1 MRKIVFGLLLLSV
14 LLSCN
19 PQDSKEDYKGNWI
32 EVQKRGNEFL
42 IIDCGYKGEDIK
54 IINDSIFENGIME
67 STKQKIDHIKEDETG
82 VSLFTDKAEK
92 SYYKFLFVD
101 KEKGLTKWEIKNN
114 DLPIIIKYFVNEDST
129 DKIKKIKGTK
139 ADCVTNDEVGDSVN
153 DSLTLDDGNVLLV
166 EDDNCISLQDKKE
179 NLIFERC
186 FDNCNVK
193 IRHVKTKGLPLT
205 IISGQNSIDI
215 DFYKKGV
222 DWVSTSVTYFKSLRT
237 GEEKSTKQIE
247 VSLKDFDFDSV
258 IEQFGEIRNN
268 DLSSLDDIKNKEK
281 LIELDIYKIADIL
294 KNNPVSES
302 NVTLYNDAAFTLIE
316 KENFNEARI
325 ILLDVIN
332 FSPDRVVAYLNLGD
346 AQWGFNENDDAKKSY
361 QKYLSL
367 MKSQNKGLSKVPK
380 RVYERIK

>member
-1 MRKIVFGLLLLSV
+1 MKKKVIILLILNLM
-14 LLSCN
+14 LSCKS
-19 PQDSKEDYKGNWI
+19 QDSKEDYKGTWI

-42 IIDCGYKGEDIK
+42 IIDCGYKGENIK

-67 STKQKIDHIKEDETG
+67 STKEKIDHIKEDETG
-82 VSLFTDKAEK
+82 VSLFTDKTEK
-92 SYYKFLFVD
+92 SYYKILFVN
-101 KEKGLTKWEIKNN
+101 EQKGLAKWEIKNN
-114 DLPIIIKYFVNEDST
+114 DLAIVIKYFVNEVST
-129 DKIKKIKGTK
+129 DKIKKVKGTK
-139 ADCVTNDEVGDSVN
+139 ADCVSNDDVGDSVN
-153 DSLTLDDGNVLLV
+153 DSLNLNDGNVLLV
-166 EDDNCISLQDKKE
+166 EDDDCISLQDKKE

-193 IRHVKTKGLPLT
+193 IRHSKTTCLPLT
-205 IISGQNSIDI
+205 IISGQNSLDI

-222 DWVSTSVTYFKSLRT
+222 DWVSTTVTYFKSLSN
-237 GEEKSTKQIE
+237 GEEKRIKKIE
-247 VSLKDFDFDSV
+247 ISLKDFDFDSV
-258 IEQFGEIRNN
+258 IEQFGKIKNN

-281 LIELDIYKIADIL
+281 LIELDIYKIVDIL

-325 ILLDVIN
+325 ILLNVIN

-367 MKSQNKGLSKVPK
+367 MKSQNKDLNKVPK